1 MAEAMIDDVKK
12 LLDGD
17 FGDDRILKDIYRA
30 CKNGE
35 VISNY
40 ERKYVRDLTE
50 RYLKPNPL
58 EDASAPTPD
67 KGVTPDVILPE
78 KARAQAKGASGAYGT
93 YASPPPP
100 PDPRHRGHHGHHE
113 QQQQQQQERSPGEDG
128 ESVRLIHSTT
138 KKTGGSKGKIVAIL
152 AGVIVVVIVAAG
164 AAMLLSSGNGGG
176 PVGVPVGPDVT
187 PDPPAPGEF
196 SVRTDLESY
205 AGGDLIS
212 LSGWSGA
219 DGPVSLLIENPSDSV
234 VWSESVRVNEDGT
247 YSTLAIAGIS
257 GGWTESGTFVVRAD
271 NGVDAAESEFRL
283 AN

>member
-1 MAEAMIDDVKK
+1 MAEAMVDDIKK

-58 EDASAPTPD
+58 ENASAQTSAET
-67 KGVTPDVILPE
+67 VTPDVILPE
-78 KARAQAKGASGAYGT
+78 KARAQAKGAPGAYGT
-93 YASPPPP
+93 YAPPPT
-100 PDPRHRGHHGHHE
+100 DPRHRDRRGHE
-113 QQQQQQQERSPGEDG
+113 QQRQQQQIHSPDESG

-138 KKTGGSKGKIVAIL
+138 KKTGGSKGKIVAISV
-152 AGVIVVVIVAAG
+152 GVIIIAAAAVG
-164 AAMLLSSGNGGG
+164 AAALMSSDNGRG
-176 PVGVPVGPDVT
+176 PEVT
-187 PDPPAPGEF
+187 PVTPAAPEPGEF
-196 SVRTDLESY
+196 SIGTDLESY

-219 DGPVSLLIENPSDSV
+219 DGPVSLLIENPSNSV
-234 VWSESVRVNEDGT
+234 VWRESVRVSADGT

-271 NGVDAAESEFRL
+271 NGVDEAESEFRL

>member
-1 MAEAMIDDVKK
+1 MAEAMIDDIKK

-58 EDASAPTPD
+58 EDASAQTSAES
-67 KGVTPDVILPE
+67 VTPDVILPE
-78 KARAQAKGASGAYGT
+78 KARAQAKGAPGAYGT
-93 YASPPPP
+93 YAPPPT
-100 PDPRHRGHHGHHE
+100 DPRHRDRRGHE
-113 QQQQQQQERSPGEDG
+113 QQQQQQTHSPDESG

-138 KKTGGSKGKIVAIL
+138 KKTGGSKGKIVAISV
-152 AGVIVVVIVAAG
+152 GVIIIAAVAVG
-164 AAMLLSSGNGGG
+164 AAALMPSDNGRG
-176 PVGVPVGPDVT
+176 PEVVPVGIGIT
-187 PDPPAPGEF
+187 PAAPEPGEF
-196 SVRTDLESY
+196 SITTDLESY

-219 DGPVSLLIENPSDSV
+219 DGHVSLLIENPSNSV
-234 VWSESVRVNEDGT
+234 VWRESVRVSADGT
-247 YSTLAIAGIS
+247 YSTLTIAGIS

-271 NGVDAAESEFRL
+271 NGVDAAESEFRI

>member
-1 MAEAMIDDVKK
+1 MAEAMIDDIKK

-50 RYLKPNPL
+50 RYLKTNPL
-58 EDASAPTPD
+58 EDASAQTPAES
-67 KGVTPDVILPE
+67 VTPDVILPE
-78 KARAQAKGASGAYGT
+78 KARAQAKEASGAYGT
-93 YASPPPP
+93 YAPPPP
-100 PDPRHRGHHGHHE
+100 TDPRHRDHYGRE
-113 QQQQQQQERSPGEDG
+113 QQQTHSPDESG
-128 ESVRLIHSTT
+128 ESVRLVHSSTR
-138 KKTGGSKGKIVAIL
+138 KIGGSKGKIVAISV
-152 AGVIVVVIVAAG
+152 GVIIIAAVAVG
-164 AAMLLSSGNGGG
+164 AAMLLPSGNGGS
-176 PVGVPVGPDVT
+176 PVGVPVGIGIT
-187 PDPPAPGEF
+187 PAPPEPGEF
-196 SVRTDLESY
+196 SIRTDLESY

-212 LSGWSGA
+212 LSGWSGT
-219 DGPVSLLIENPSDSV
+219 DGHVSLLIENPSDSV
-234 VWSESVRVNEDGT
+234 VWRESVRVSEDGT

-271 NGVDAAESEFRL
+271 NGVDEAESEFRL

>member
-1 MAEAMIDDVKK
+1 MAEAMIDDIKK

-50 RYLKPNPL
+50 RYLKTNPL

-78 KARAQAKGASGAYGT
+78 KARAQAEGAPGAYGT
-93 YASPPPP
+93 YASPPS
-100 PDPRHRGHHGHHE
+100 PDPRHRGHHE
-113 QQQQQQQERSPGEDG
+113 QQQQQERSPDGDG

-152 AGVIVVVIVAAG
+152 AGAIIVAVVVAG
-164 AAMLLSSGNGGG
+164 AAVLLTSDNGRG
-176 PVGVPVGPDVT
+176 PVDVTGGIDVT

-234 VWSESVRVNEDGT
+234 VWRESVRVSEDGT

-271 NGVDAAESEFRL
+271 NGVDEAESEFRL